1 MIQISHITNYY
12 PIKND
17 KNQKSKVPRLHKE
30 NEIRNKLGKLFYFS
44 KAIKEGN
51 SLSTELKNIKYENK
65 FKEKLKQELI
75 VVKKKE
81 DSKFERIV

>member
-1 MIQISHITNYY
+1 MDFI
-12 PIKND
+12 
-17 KNQKSKVPRLHKE
+17 VPRVSGQE
-30 NEIRNKLGKLFYFS
+30 ANTFFS